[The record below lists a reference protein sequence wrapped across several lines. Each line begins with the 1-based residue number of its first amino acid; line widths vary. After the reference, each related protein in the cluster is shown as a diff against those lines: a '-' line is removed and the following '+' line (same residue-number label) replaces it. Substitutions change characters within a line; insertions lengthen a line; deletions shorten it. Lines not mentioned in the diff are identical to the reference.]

1 VVEAATGEKGFVE
14 NGWLG
19 QTLAIGEGMRLR
31 ITGPCPRY
39 VMTTLAQG
47 DLPKD
52 TGILRTAAQH
62 NGVNVGVYAEVLRGG
77 AIHRGDPVR
86 VE

>member
-1 VVEAATGEKGFVE
+1 VVETATGEKGFVE
-14 NGWLG
+14 NAWIG
-19 QTLAIGEGMRLR
+19 QTLAIGDQVRLR
-31 ITGPCPRY
+31 ITGPCPRC
-39 VMTTLAQG
+39 VMTTLPQG

-86 VE
+86 LE